1 MTPHDNIHVVSEEE
15 QRRKRQQLRGVEPKP
30 PEGGYWGVHPIFPMP
45 GVDEGAA
52 PVTPEEWL
60 RRPVAPPH
68 RTPIKGGWKRPPR
81 GTLSWSHPARAAAM
95 AELRRLQFP
104 TDCDTAKILA
114 VGTAVQTKNPVNHS
128 LEATW
133 FKLYA

>member
-30 PEGGYWGVHPIFPMP
+30 PEGGYWGVHAIFPMP

-52 PVTPEEWL
+52 PVTPEEW
-60 RRPVAPPH
+60 
-68 RTPIKGGWKRPPR
+68 
-81 GTLSWSHPARAAAM
+81 
-95 AELRRLQFP
+95 LRRLQFP